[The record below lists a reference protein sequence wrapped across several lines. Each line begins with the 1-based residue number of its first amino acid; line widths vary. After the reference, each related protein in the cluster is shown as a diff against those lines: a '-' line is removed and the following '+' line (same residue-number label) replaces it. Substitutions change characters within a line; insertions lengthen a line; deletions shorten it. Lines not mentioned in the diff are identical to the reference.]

1 MTELWVILGG
11 LLLICQ
17 IIGAI
22 FAVDAVLYG
31 KTPQGTLAW
40 ALGLVLL
47 PYLTVPLYLVFG
59 GRRFEGYVR
68 ARRKRRGGIAN
79 FTVELGRTLEPYQA
93 EFRPHSPG
101 DRAIKKLVSTP
112 CTRAN
117 AAELLIDGQDFFPA
131 LWSAIDSARRDLLVQ
146 FYIIKDDATGRQ
158 FQSRLLAAS
167 ARGVN
172 VRLLYDA
179 IGSSKLPRSYVEALR
194 DGGVQVAEFRSF
206 RGPRTHLQVNF
217 RNHRKLV
224 VTDART
230 AIIGGLNIGDEYNHL
245 DRHLTPWRD
254 TGVLLRGPS
263 VVECQL
269 AFAEDWHHST
279 GQVLPLQWDA
289 VPAAPESAGT
299 TTATPGHPNRSSADA
314 RVVIAP
320 TGPAD
325 ELPTGALMVLH
336 LIASASR
343 RLWIATPYFVPDAS
357 IVEGL
362 QLAALRGVDVRIITP
377 RNNDNRFVKLAM
389 LSFEPDIL
397 PSGVR
402 MFDHQ
407 PGFMHQKVILSDDA
421 AAVGSLN
428 LDNRSMR
435 INFELTALIADAPFV
450 AAVERMLA
458 SDLAS
463 SREVTL
469 GSLRR
474 RSLAVRIA
482 ARIAR
487 LAAPVL

>member
-1 MTELWVILGG
+1 MTELWVSIGVVVA
-11 LLLICQ
+11 ICQ
-17 IIGAI
+17 IIGAF
-22 FAVDAVLYG
+22 FAVDAVLHG

-40 ALGLVLL
+40 AMGLALL

-68 ARRKRRGGIAN
+68 ARRKRRGGIAS
-79 FTVELGRTLEPYQA
+79 FTVELSRTLEPYQS
-93 EFRPHSPG
+93 EFRPGPHG
-101 DRAIKKLVSTP
+101 DRAIKQLVATP

-117 AAELLIDGQDFFPA
+117 VAELLIDGEGFFPA
-131 LWSAIDSARRDLLVQ
+131 LWACIDSARRDLLVQ
-146 FYIIKDDATGRQ
+146 FYIVSDDAIGRT
-158 FQSRLLAAS
+158 FRDRLMAAA

-179 IGSSKLPRSYVEALR
+179 IGSSKLPRAYVESLR
-194 DGGVQVAEFRSF
+194 DGGVQVAEFRTF
-206 RGPRTHLQVNF
+206 RGPTTHLQVNF

-224 VTDART
+224 VADARA
-230 AIIGGLNIGDEYNHL
+230 AIVGGLNIGDEYNHL
-245 DRHLTPWRD
+245 DPHLSPWRD
-254 TGVLLRGPS
+254 TGVLLRGPA
-263 VVECQL
+263 VLECQL

-279 GQVLPLQWDA
+279 GQILPLLWDA
-289 VPAAPESAGT
+289 VPAADEPGE
-299 TTATPGHPNRSSADA
+299 TAALHPNRSSTDA

-325 ELPTGALMVLH
+325 ALPAGALMVLH

-343 RLWIATPYFVPDAS
+343 RLWIATPYFVPDGS
-357 IVEGL
+357 IVEAL

-377 RNNDNRFVKLAM
+377 QRNDNRVVRLAM

-402 MFDHQ
+402 MFAHQ
-407 PGFMHQKVILSDDA
+407 PGFMHQKVILSDDV

-428 LDNRSMR
+428 IDNRSMR
-435 INFELTALIADAPFV
+435 INFELTALIADERFV
-450 AAVERMLA
+450 RAVERMLA
-458 SDLAS
+458 QDLLA

-474 RSLAVRIA
+474 RSLAVRVA
-482 ARIAR
+482 ARVAR
-487 LAAPVL
+487 LTAPVL